1 MEGGGILG
9 DFYSA
14 LLGSSGIA
22 AGIVA
27 VVFALGIFLLLVYL
41 LTKKK

>member
-1 MEGGGILG
+1 MEGGGVLG

-14 LLGSSGIA
+14 LVGSSGIA

-27 VVFALGIFLLLVYL
+27 VVFGLGILLLVLYL
-41 LTKKK
+41 ITKKK